1 MSDFYFEPRGRQMF
15 QQQHQYPDQGIDLFR
30 EVRDLVF
37 SGGQNHRGCDRDRG
51 CGPRDFDQFDRS
63 GRSDPYDRYD
73 RMNMQRDSIPWSRGD
88 QIFNRHNSC
97 NTHNRFNTQPGCERQ
112 YYPEGRHRPQ
122 SDYYQDRNDFGRRH
136 RPGSFQPF
144 QRHQNQDLGRQ
155 IINRVVV
162 PLIMNEIFGHRQRY
176 QPGRFRRW

>member
-1 MSDFYFEPRGRQMF
+1 MSDFNFEPRGRQTF

-37 SGGQNHRGCDRDRG
+37 SGGQNGRGCDRG
-51 CGPRDFDQFDRS
+51 CSPRDFDQFDQLD
-63 GRSDPYDRYD
+63 RSD
-73 RMNMQRDSIPWSRGD
+73 RMHRQRDSIPWSRGHEVFD
-88 QIFNRHNSC
+88 RHNSYDS
-97 NTHNRFNTQPGCERQ
+97 HNRFNTRPGFERQ
-112 YYPEGRHRPQ
+112 FYPDGRHHPQ
-122 SDYYQDRNDFGRRH
+122 SDYYLDRHDRHNRNDFGSRH

-144 QRHQNQDLGRQ
+144 PRHQNQDLGRQ

-176 QPGRFRRW
+176 QPDRFRRW

>member
-1 MSDFYFEPRGRQMF
+1 MSDFNFEPRGRQIF
-15 QQQHQYPDQGIDLFR
+15 QQQHQDQGIDLFR

-37 SGGQNHRGCDRDRG
+37 SGGQNGRGCDRG
-51 CGPRDFDQFDRS
+51 CSPRNFDQFDQFDR
-63 GRSDPYDRYD
+63 
-73 RMNMQRDSIPWSRGD
+73 MNRQRDSIPWTRGHEVFD
-88 QIFNRHNSC
+88 RHHSQDS
-97 NTHNRFNTQPGCERQ
+97 HNRFNTRPGCERQ
-112 YYPEGRHRPQ
+112 FYPDGRHHPQ
-122 SDYYQDRNDFGRRH
+122 SDYYQDRQDRNNCGPRH

-144 QRHQNQDLGRQ
+144 PRHQTQDLGRQ